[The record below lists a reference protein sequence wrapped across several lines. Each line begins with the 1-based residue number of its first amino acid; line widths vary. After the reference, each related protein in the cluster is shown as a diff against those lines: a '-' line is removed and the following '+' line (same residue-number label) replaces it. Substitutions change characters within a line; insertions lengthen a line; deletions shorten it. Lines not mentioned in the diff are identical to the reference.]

1 MERSTVQSCLAAP
14 VYWGFKALTIFPGC
28 GARQVEVK
36 QRHRRCRL
44 CVEGRKIR
52 LALLR
57 VSDLKVGTIQ
67 RVREHYEIGSNAL
80 WATLAML
87 NASVDTPPAL
97 PKVQHARR

>member
-28 GARQVEVK
+28 GARRVEVK

-57 VSDLKVGTIQ
+57 ESDLKVGTIQ
-67 RVREHYEIGSNAL
+67 RVRERYEMGSNARVGH
-80 WATLAML
+80 AGD
-87 NASVDTPPAL
+87 VDSFSPHSTCSAES
-97 PKVQHARR
+97 

>member
-28 GARQVEVK
+28 GARRVEVK

-67 RVREHYEIGSNAL
+67 RVRERYEIGSNARVGHAGDVERVSRHAAGIAES
-80 WATLAML
+80 ATR
-87 NASVDTPPAL
+87 P
-97 PKVQHARR
+97 